1 MAGTENV
8 AAVESS
14 GGIFGMK
21 TSNAI
26 IVAVLVIVI
35 IGLIYFV
42 FLDSDHETDESGDT
56 EGGGGGTEECLK
68 KFNIL
73 EVVKKINVKQSKNLS
88 KFKADDF

>member
-1 MAGTENV
+1 MSGNDTNE
-8 AAVESS
+8 AAN

-42 FLDSDHETDESGDT
+42 FLDSDHDT
-56 EGGGGGTEECLK
+56 EGETSGGGSEEECLK
-68 KFNIL
+68 KFNII
-73 EVVKKINVKQSKNLS
+73 EVVKQINVRQSKNLNRV
-88 KFKADDF
+88 KAVDF